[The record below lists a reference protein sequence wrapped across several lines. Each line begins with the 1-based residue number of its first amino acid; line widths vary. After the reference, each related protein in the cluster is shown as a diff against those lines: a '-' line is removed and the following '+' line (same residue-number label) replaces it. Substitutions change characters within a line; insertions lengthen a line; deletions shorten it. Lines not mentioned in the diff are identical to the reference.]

1 MNSSFTIFL
10 SQLLSMSPMLLVCVG
25 GMVFAGVWW
34 RRAPKAAMYA
44 MAGLAIT
51 LLAML
56 LSPLIQVYVVSNR
69 AAGAATVG
77 QTVAVMSVAFGLVRA
92 VGMGLLIAGVF
103 AGRSNVDAGFPVGSQ
118 EQPPLANLAPP
129 GR

>member
-1 MNSSFTIFL
+1 MRIEL
-10 SQLLSMSPMLLVCVG
+10 I
-25 GMVFAGVWW
+25 
-34 RRAPKAAMYA
+34 RRPERSLAM
-44 MAGLAIT
+44 
-51 LLAML
+51 ML

-118 EQPPLANLAPP
+118 AAQPPLANLAPP